1 MYLVS
6 KNHPKSLLLALF
18 ILSLSFSIF
27 AQNEPIE
34 ASVNISPTILEEEPI
49 LIPSEIE
56 KNLFYVDL
64 ELLEG
69 NLSDLQLLNQNGEVV
84 LNSSLRDIPQ
94 NALYE
99 LDLSHIESGWYQFQV
114 RTYKEAI
121 KKDIILE

>member
-1 MYLVS
+1 MHLVS

-34 ASVNISPTILEEEPI
+34 ASVNILPGLLEEQQI
-49 LIPSEIE
+49 LIASEVE
-56 KNLFYVDL
+56 KNIFYVDL
-64 ELLEG
+64 ELLDG

-84 LNSSLRDIPQ
+84 LNSSLRDIPED
-94 NALYE
+94 ALYE

-114 RTYKEAI
+114 RTFKNSI